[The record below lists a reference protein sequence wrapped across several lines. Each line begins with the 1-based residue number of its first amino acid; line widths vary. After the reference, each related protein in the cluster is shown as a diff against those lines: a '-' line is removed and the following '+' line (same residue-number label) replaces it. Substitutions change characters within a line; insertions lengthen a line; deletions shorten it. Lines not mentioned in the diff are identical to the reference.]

1 MDRKKYL
8 TAKCKVKN
16 EPICNSQSISETT
29 KTTTSNNGQTI
40 KHKKQSIPIS
50 DNKRTNLSDDYPIK
64 SKIIKEDSEIL
75 KTSNSHIESRTK
87 EVEEPK
93 SK

>member
-1 MDRKKYL
+1 MSRF
-8 TAKCKVKN
+8 AIVN
-16 EPICNSQSISETT
+16 RSQKLE

-50 DNKRTNLSDDYPIK
+50 DNKRTNISDDHPIK
-64 SKIIKEDSEIL
+64 SKIIKEEPIDSEIL
-75 KTSNSHIESRTK
+75 QTSNSHIESRTK
-87 EVEEPK
+87 EVEESK